1 MFPTRRVC
9 RYVPESARWLLTQ
22 GRKEEAR
29 QQLQRAARV
38 NKRSLPTDALDKV
51 TPTGRAKNSDAFL
64 CSTSDGLLDLCD
76 LRSFS

>member
-1 MFPTRRVC
+1 MFPTRRAY

-29 QQLQRAARV
+29 EQLQRAARV

-64 CSTSDGLLDLCD
+64 CRTGDGLLNLCD
-76 LRSFS
+76 SRSFS